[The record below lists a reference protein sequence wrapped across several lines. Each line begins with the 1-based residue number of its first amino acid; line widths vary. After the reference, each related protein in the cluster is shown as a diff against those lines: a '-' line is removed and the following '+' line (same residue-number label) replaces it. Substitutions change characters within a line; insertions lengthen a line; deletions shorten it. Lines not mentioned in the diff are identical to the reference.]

1 MAAGAPGICGNRR
14 IHPSAAVR
22 GFHPNPTRIAGFDA
36 VVSEKPRA
44 NDRRAMRRHER
55 YAALPAPAQRIV
67 PADAGIPA
75 DREDV
80 RMQRFRR
87 TFVFGAIAA
96 AAAGWGAAVAL
107 AGQSHT
113 VIQKDRAFQVKQ
125 IDIAAGDSVQ
135 FSNEDQFLHQIYV
148 ASGGLDFDSRE
159 QPPGDVI
166 SINFP
171 NPGTFEI
178 RCHIHPKMSLFVNV
192 K

>member
-1 MAAGAPGICGNRR
+1 MKLDGF
-14 IHPSAAVR
+14 SAALR
-22 GFHPNPTRIAGFDA
+22 
-36 VVSEKPRA
+36 PRA
-44 NDRRAMRRHER
+44 K
-55 YAALPAPAQRIV
+55 RIV
-67 PADAGIPA
+67 PPDAATPA
-75 DREDV
+75 DGGDAR
-80 RMQRFRR
+80 RFRR
-87 TFVFGAIAA
+87 AFAFAALIA

-107 AGQSHT
+107 AGQTHT

-125 IDIAAGDSVQ
+125 IDIAAGDTVQ

-166 SINFP
+166 TIKFP